1 MKEFLD
7 ASTSIISQ
15 VGTKMLNHTVQV
27 VESQPSD
34 IALLNIGIWE
44 GTAIAL
50 GIIFIACIGLIVRGL
65 FIYYLNYEAP
75 GDRPINMMMLQNE
88 VS

>member
-1 MKEFLD
+1 
-7 ASTSIISQ
+7 
-15 VGTKMLNHTVQV
+15 MLNHTVQV

-88 VS
+88 VSYLFKLMYSSLRVLLFY